1 MKLITTLSIIILL
14 NVYTDFE
21 KNSYV
26 EIKSGIFL
34 STKECTVAEYEEFL
48 NSTGKNDDLQT
59 KIYTEEWLN
68 LKPFKSYYLA
78 FNENYGYDTKKPVV
92 NVSQDGAKEYCR
104 WLSTKYNNTEDR
116 EYAKVLFRL
125 PTQKEWP
132 TTAAKYEKEIN
143 LFDEVFYLDLQKP
156 DSIMEANE
164 WHLEN
169 LTKEELFNPSSPHFA
184 IIEYLTSDQYEGHF
198 LLSRSEYPN
207 ISSLPIKHMNTNV
220 SEWLEEKN
228 LAIGN
233 NWQQIGFETKGKPEL
248 PLQAYTIHAS
258 FPSPTI
264 GFRVVMEIIEV

>member
-1 MKLITTLSIIILL
+1 MELITSLSIILL
-14 NVYTDFE
+14 LTVYTDLKE
-21 KNSYV
+21 NSYV
-26 EIKSGIFL
+26 EIKRGIL
-34 STKECTVAEYEEFL
+34 ISRTECTVADYEEFL
-48 NSTGKNDDLQT
+48 NSTSKIDDLQA

-92 NVSQDGAKEYCR
+92 NVSQAGAKEYCR
-104 WLSTKYNNTEDR
+104 WLSAKYNNTEDR
-116 EYAKVLFRL
+116 EYEKVQFRL
-125 PTQKEWP
+125 PTQKEWLAA
-132 TTAAKYEKEIN
+132 AAKYENEIN

-156 DSIMEANE
+156 DSVMEANE
-164 WHLEN
+164 WQLKN
-169 LTKEELFNPSSPHFA
+169 LSEEELFNPSSPHFA

-220 SEWLEEKN
+220 SEWLEEEN

-233 NWQQIGFETKGKPEL
+233 NWQQIGFETKGEPEL
-248 PLQAYTIHAS
+248 PLQSDTIHAN

-264 GFRVVMEIIEV
+264 GFRVVMEIIEE